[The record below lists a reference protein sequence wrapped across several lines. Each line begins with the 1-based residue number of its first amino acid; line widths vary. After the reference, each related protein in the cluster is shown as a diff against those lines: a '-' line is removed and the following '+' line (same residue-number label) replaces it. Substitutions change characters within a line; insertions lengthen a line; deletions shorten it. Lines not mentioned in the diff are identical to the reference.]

1 MTDLQ
6 EVPPDESMN
15 PAAQYRVI
23 ACSDL
28 SELGDRVVL
37 EALRLCAVRPGAALH
52 VITVGA
58 ESAYGV
64 CLPGSE
70 MRILPN
76 EEAAELAR
84 LRVARVVDDYVS
96 REPLPALDKIAVYVT
111 VGAAAERIVAL
122 ATAVDADL
130 IVLGTHGSRGFSRF
144 ILGSVA
150 EAVVKRADCGV
161 FVIRPRDFSK
171 GEKVPAVE
179 PPLAPGEHALLPFRA
194 STTYHYIDRM
204 SGGTTRLMP
213 SI

>member
-1 MTDLQ
+1 
-6 EVPPDESMN
+6 MN
-15 PAAQYRVI
+15 PTAQYRVV

-37 EALRLCAVRPGAALH
+37 EALRLCALRPGAALH

-58 ESAYGV
+58 ESTFGV
-64 CLPGSE
+64 SLPGAE
-70 MRILPN
+70 MRILPS
-76 EEAAELAR
+76 EEAAELAQA
-84 LRVARVVDDYVS
+84 RVASVVEDYLS
-96 REPLPALDKIAVYVT
+96 REPPPAMDKIAIHVT

-150 EAVVKRADCGV
+150 EAVVKRAECGV

-171 GEKVPAVE
+171 GEKLPAVE

-194 STTYHYIDRM
+194 STTYHYIDRT
-204 SGGTTRLMP
+204 SRDTTRLMP
-213 SI
+213 AI

>member
-1 MTDLQ
+1 
-6 EVPPDESMN
+6 V
-15 PAAQYRVI
+15 V

-28 SELGDRVVL
+28 SDLGDRVVL

-58 ESAYGV
+58 ESTFGV
-64 CLPGSE
+64 CLPGAE

-76 EEAAELAR
+76 EEAAQLAQA
-84 LRVARVVDDYVS
+84 RVASVVDDYLS
-96 REPLPALDKIAVYVT
+96 REPPPAMDKIAVHVT

-122 ATAVDADL
+122 ASAVDADL
-130 IVLGTHGSRGFSRF
+130 IVLGTHGSRGFTRF

-171 GEKVPAVE
+171 GEKLPAVE

-194 STTYHYIDRM
+194 STTYHYIDRT
-204 SGGTTRLMP
+204 SRDTTRVMP
-213 SI
+213 AI